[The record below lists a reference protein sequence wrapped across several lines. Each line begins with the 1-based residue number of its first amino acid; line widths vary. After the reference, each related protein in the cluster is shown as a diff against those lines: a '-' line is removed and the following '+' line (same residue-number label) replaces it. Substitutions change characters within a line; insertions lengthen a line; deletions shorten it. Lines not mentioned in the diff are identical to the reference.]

1 VSQLFAQVMRVLI
14 YDRPRR
20 AVMVRQLYQVGYL
33 SLPIVILTGVCIG
46 LVMAV
51 QTYSTLGQFNG
62 ENVTGAMVNFSMAT
76 QLMPVLAGL
85 TIAGRVGSS
94 IAAEIG
100 TMKVTEQIDALRVM
114 GTDPAQ
120 YLVAPRFV
128 ACVMLMPFLTALGVF
143 AGIFSASYLV
153 TGLWGVDRAAY

>member
-1 VSQLFAQVMRVLI
+1 MRVLI

-20 AVMVRQLYQVGYL
+20 SVMVRQLYQVGYL